1 MHAGRRKIQV
11 IRKQF
16 PFDGGR
22 REEAQPELQPPQ
34 PGFLLPQRPGA
45 DEPPPALRLRP
56 RKPRIWLHVLLFV
69 LTAASTSI
77 MVGPLYSLCLM
88 SILTAHEFGHYF
100 AARRHRV
107 AASLPYF
114 IPAPVIMGTM
124 GAVIRMSPYMP
135 SRRALFDIAAAGPLA
150 GMVLAAPLS
159 LVGVL
164 LSERVTPEESQAG
177 LILGDPLLLQI
188 FERLVFGP
196 AAPGEVLLLHNVG
209 FAGWVGLLVTAL
221 NLLPIGQLDGG
232 HISYAVFGR
241 RSRLYAKLAY
251 GGLLLFTLTTS
262 PNYALFLIILL
273 AIGIKHPPTMN
284 DAIPLDPLRK
294 KIAWLLAATFV
305 LCFMPTPIEFDF

>member
-1 MHAGRRKIQV
+1 
-11 IRKQF
+11 
-16 PFDGGR
+16 
-22 REEAQPELQPPQ
+22 
-34 PGFLLPQRPGA
+34 
-45 DEPPPALRLRP
+45 
-56 RKPRIWLHVLLFV
+56 
-69 LTAASTSI
+69 

-251 GGLLLFTLTTS
+251 GGLLIFTLTMS